1 MQHSLLRDGGQLLY
15 DAFGALLF
23 WLITIK
29 CNHFYQMQL
38 EFNIKFKMQ
47 HSLLREA
54 EDSCGGKMFCLPKI
68 LSLAA
73 EQSNYCSM

>member
-29 CNHFYQMQL
+29 CNHYYQMQL

-47 HSLLREA
+47 HSLLREGGQLRRQNVLLA
-54 EDSCGGKMFCLPKI
+54 KDSQ
-68 LSLAA
+68 LSAQLTA
-73 EQSNYCSM
+73 M